1 MQVARRR
8 ARACPVEV
16 STMPVLLALLL
27 AAAAPQKPWTDAPAS
42 SPRPTAPPASIAQ
55 LAKLA
60 MPAVVGI
67 VAVTAR
73 GGSADPFHDF
83 LERMYGSGTAE
94 HEQPVRGIGTG
105 FFVRSDGLL
114 ATNGHVVEGAT
125 DITVQ
130 VGDDERAYRGVLVGK
145 DDATD
150 LALVKVEGGPF
161 PVLALGD
168 SEALEV
174 GEWVV
179 AIGNPFGLSRSV
191 TTGIVSFKGRRE
203 VNPSGKPGYYDFI
216 QTDAAINPGN
226 SGGPLLDAR
235 GAVVGI
241 NAAVNPSGQGIGFA
255 IPIGMLK
262 DLLPQL
268 EKGRVVR
275 SWMGLTVQEQMGPEL
290 AESFGVP
297 GGKGAVVTEVV
308 SAGPAARAGLRPGD
322 VITSFD
328 GEPIAESYRLRWLTG
343 NAGPRRTVRVGVWRE
358 ARHGTGRL
366 ARAPGQRCASPGR
379 AVRVR
384 CGGVGQGRPG
394 RPRRGGRPSRRRLP
408 RGASRG
414 GCRSRSRRPS
424 RFRSRRVPPGARRQ
438 PIERRAPLRPPRQ
451 PGHLLRAAPLPS
463 SRPARRCGAVEGAGQ
478 RREPLASPSIPKR
491 RRRGNL
497 PQARLLCVNFPA
509 DTRRLHTRSPDS
521 ACIGTEHPAAAL
533 TRCAGPRR
541 VRSGVTGLSDSGER
555 GVTGKGTLR
564 AAANER

>member
-1 MQVARRR
+1 
-8 ARACPVEV
+8 
-16 STMPVLLALLL
+16 MPVLLALLL

-55 LAKLA
+55 LVKLA

-94 HEQPVRGIGTG
+94 REQPVRGIGTG

-168 SEALEV
+168 SETLEV

-226 SGGPLLDAR
+226 SGGPLLDGR

-308 SAGPAARAGLRPGD
+308 AGGPAARAGLRPGD

-343 NAGPRRTVRVGVWRE
+343 NAGPRRTVRVGVWRDGRSE
-358 ARHGTGRL
+358 DVRVTLAEKPGTASDAAPAL
-366 ARAPGQRCASPGR
+366 PANAARAPAEPFGFAVEELGKEGR
-379 AVRVR
+379 GVRVGAVDLR
-384 CGGVGQGRPG
+384 GDGYRAGLREGDVVLEVDGHPVSDRAGFRRVLG
-394 RPRRGGRPSRRRLP
+394 ESRSSVARLYVRRGSRTIFFGL
-408 RGASRG
+408 
-414 GCRSRSRRPS
+414 
-424 RFRSRRVPPGARRQ
+424 
-438 PIERRAPLRPPRQ
+438 RRALRPAQRVD
-451 PGHLLRAAPLPS
+451 AAQMKAPATDE
-463 SRPARRCGAVEGAGQ
+463 SR
-478 RREPLASPSIPKR
+478 
-491 RRRGNL
+491 
-497 PQARLLCVNFPA
+497 
-509 DTRRLHTRSPDS
+509 
-521 ACIGTEHPAAAL
+521 
-533 TRCAGPRR
+533 
-541 VRSGVTGLSDSGER
+541 
-555 GVTGKGTLR
+555 
-564 AAANER
+564 